1 MCDQVFCLQLW
12 KGYRENGKDDR
23 EEKDFLKN
31 ACILKMICLIIYN
44 LSPKHILSDLTSM
57 YT

>member
-1 MCDQVFCLQLW
+1 MT
-12 KGYRENGKDDR
+12 GK
-23 EEKDFLKN
+23 KKIFKN